1 MQRRKR
7 TYLIMMATCL
17 TLFVLAGTV
26 VREISPVAALVMSA
40 VALMIPP
47 FAVIIA
53 NRNNR
58 RE

>member
-7 TYLIMMATCL
+7 TYLIMMITCL

-26 VREISPVAALVMSA
+26 VREVSPLAALVMSA
-40 VALMIPP
+40 VALVIPP

-53 NRNNR
+53 NRSDR
-58 RE
+58 RD

>member
-7 TYLIMMATCL
+7 TYLIMMTTCL

-26 VREISPVAALVMSA
+26 VREVSPVAALVMAA
-40 VALMIPP
+40 VALVIPP

-53 NRNNR
+53 NRSDR
-58 RE
+58 RD